1 MSHWEIITD
10 LLAEATE
17 RPDTERRRWIEGSG
31 YPDAVIDQA
40 LGLLDLW
47 ERDPH
52 YLDIDQPV
60 PAVLGP
66 WRIGRELGAG
76 GMGRV
81 FEAFHT
87 DPEIERRVA
96 LKVIGGR
103 RFAPEL
109 LDLFV
114 RERAILARLEHP
126 NIVRLYDTGK
136 TPGGM
141 PYFAM
146 EFVDGQRLDSFV
158 QERQPSIP
166 ERVRLM
172 VRVCAAVAFAHRN
185 LIVHG
190 DLKPGNIL
198 VGPDLEPRLLDFGI
212 ARILSEAE
220 GGTAALTI
228 SRASPEQ
235 LSGQALTTESDVY
248 QLGLLLDGILDSTDN
263 ELVQVIAKCLQED
276 PARRYS
282 TAEALQNELQAW
294 LEYRPLAAVDSSW
307 LYSTSKAMRRHPWA
321 AALVTAVLV
330 GMVTTGWQARRASL
344 NQERTLRQFEKTRA
358 FSRAMLRSVGDLPVA
373 ARESVVES
381 TAKLLSDFSELENQD
396 PVLLLEMAH
405 AWRAL
410 GAVQGLP
417 TTANLG
423 DYRAAAASYEK
434 AILLAEQARQ
444 GNSKESLQA
453 LSAYYAE
460 AGRVYAVQG
469 NSAKTA
475 ALTAKLA
482 AVVEKLREFGASADL
497 ATAYSELAF
506 FLSRTDRSQAMA
518 AYQRAVDSFE
528 RTKDSDRAQMAF
540 ALKRWG
546 ALLLAEKRLEEGAAR
561 YEAALAIERRIQA
574 DTVSISYTLS
584 DLGLVARLRKRYGEA
599 LKLYQEALQIRE
611 AAHTADPKDTRM
623 LTGLASTLTYM
634 AWVHAD
640 AGKNREA
647 VALARRALPY
657 LELAA
662 QAPSD
667 TKFSRLKR
675 AWGQVYLVKFLRR
688 EDGNGNAKE
697 VTRLVA
703 QIEGALR
710 RDPDAELEAEYR
722 ELVKSKL

>member
-1 MSHWEIITD
+1 
-10 LLAEATE
+10 
-17 RPDTERRRWIEGSG
+17 
-31 YPDAVIDQA
+31 
-40 LGLLDLW
+40 
-47 ERDPH
+47 
-52 YLDIDQPV
+52 
-60 PAVLGP
+60 
-66 WRIGRELGAG
+66 
-76 GMGRV
+76 
-81 FEAFHT
+81 
-87 DPEIERRVA
+87 
-96 LKVIGGR
+96 
-103 RFAPEL
+103 
-109 LDLFV
+109 
-114 RERAILARLEHP
+114 
-126 NIVRLYDTGK
+126 
-136 TPGGM
+136 
-141 PYFAM
+141 
-146 EFVDGQRLDSFV
+146 
-158 QERQPSIP
+158 
-166 ERVRLM
+166 
-172 VRVCAAVAFAHRN
+172 
-185 LIVHG
+185 
-190 DLKPGNIL
+190 
-198 VGPDLEPRLLDFGI
+198 LLDFGI

-248 QLGLLLDGILDSTDN
+248 QLGLLLAEILDAADN
-263 ELVQVIAKCLQED
+263 ELVQVIAKCLQQD

-307 LYSTSKAMRRHPWA
+307 LYSTRKAMRRHPWA

-423 DYRAAAASYEK
+423 DYRAAAQSYEK

-444 GNSKESLQA
+444 GNTKESLQA

-460 AGRVYAVQG
+460 AGRVSAVQG

-475 ALTAKLA
+475 ELTAKLA

-528 RTKDSDRAQMAF
+528 RTKDSDPAQMAF

-611 AAHTADPKDTRM
+611 AAHTADPNDTRM

-640 AGKNREA
+640 SGNNREA

-657 LELAA
+657 LEHAA